1 MAGMGNG
8 SSMRVAA
15 LLLGLPLAACMTTGD
30 EAAAPVAAATPA
42 ASAVASPPPMRSSG
56 SGGGPRGGAT
66 TAAAR
71 AEPVAVEAGRD
82 PLTQA
87 RADCWMM
94 VEHKKEVRGIDQR
107 IAFVDKCVAGQ
118 MKGKPKP

>member
-1 MAGMGNG
+1 MGNG

-15 LLLGLPLAACMTTGD
+15 LLLCLPLAACATAGEEPAP
-30 EAAAPVAAATPA
+30 EAAAPP
-42 ASAVASPPPMRSSG
+42 ASAVASPPPVRSSG
-56 SGGGPRGGAT
+56 SGGGARGGAT

-71 AEPVAVEAGRD
+71 AEPVAVGRD

>member
-1 MAGMGNG
+1 MGNG

-15 LLLGLPLAACMTTGD
+15 LLLALLLAACATAGEEPAP
-30 EAAAPVAAATPA
+30 EAAAPPA
-42 ASAVASPPPMRSSG
+42 ASAVASPPPARSSG

-71 AEPVAVEAGRD
+71 AEPVAVEAGGD
-82 PLTQA
+82 PLIQA

-118 MKGKPKP
+118 MKGKPNP